1 MSHNNSYADTNINY
15 SYRKG
20 STTSTKSYSYGT
32 AFKEETTKT
41 KRISCSAV
49 VEDIYKNNAGCYIS
63 CSCQS
68 GWTQGS
74 VPSSGEYVWAK
85 DERYTGVNA
94 MSASSVSDVNSLTEG
109 KSTQSTSGNTQVV
122 SLSGGVSTM
131 SSSGGITCYKAACS
145 SGYYLDAP
153 NSTYFTSSS
162 TTGTIGLTCYKAT
175 GCKAGY
181 YSGGSDAS
189 YHGMT
194 CSKCSYSC
202 PADYYES
209 GSKWDDYK
217 LTSTSANKVCNGDSS
232 QTNSEKC
239 YTRTL
244 KSCSDYNADYYSSI
258 PSGQTCT
265 KVTPRSD
272 LTCYK
277 DCKAEIYW
285 PEEYYVSATI
295 CKTGSPSTTCWLD
308 GEGLTGQLQYSQG
321 RQEMNGYKAS
331 DFVITQPNGTYIYI
345 LWSGSGQGTPAV
357 QIGQLTY
364 NNPEYVLEENCGVC
378 PQRPC
383 VNGNSTGFTCPQGW
397 GGFDQPTAT
406 FATQYANFSETM
418 TQVTLKYIPTGAT
431 KKVDLKLSGSV
442 RNGGDL
448 LGGACR

>member
-1 MSHNNSYADTNINY
+1 MS
-15 SYRKG
+15 
-20 STTSTKSYSYGT
+20 
-32 AFKEETTKT
+32 
-41 KRISCSAV
+41 V
-49 VEDIYKNNAGCYIS
+49 
-63 CSCQS
+63 
-68 GWTQGS
+68 
-74 VPSSGEYVWAK
+74 
-85 DERYTGVNA
+85 
-94 MSASSVSDVNSLTEG
+94 SSVSDVTSLIDG
-109 KSTQSTSGNTQVV
+109 KSAQSTSGDTQVV
-122 SLSGGVSTM
+122 SLSGSVSTM
-131 SSSGGITCYKAACS
+131 GSSGGMTCYKAACS

-153 NSTYFTSSS
+153 NSTYFTYTS
-162 TTGTIGLTCYKAT
+162 TSGTIGLTCYKAT

-244 KSCSDYNADYYSSI
+244 KSCSDYNANYYSSV
-258 PSGQTCT
+258 PSGYTCT
-265 KVTPRSD
+265 PVTPRSD

-295 CKTGSPSTTCWLD
+295 CNTGSPSTTCWLD
-308 GEGLTGQLQYSQG
+308 GEGLTGELQYSYG
-321 RQEMNGYKAS
+321 RSSMNGYNAS
-331 DFVITQPNGTYIYI
+331 DFVIYEPNGTYIYI
-345 LWSGSGQGTPAV
+345 VWSGGASGSVHLGELKYHYLGSQGN
-357 QIGQLTY
+357 Y
-364 NNPEYVLEENCGVC
+364 EYILEGNCSLM

-383 VNGNSTGFTCPQGW
+383 SGSPSQGFTCPNGW
-397 GGFDQPTAT
+397 GGVDKPTGT
-406 FATQYANFSETM
+406 FMTQYANFSETM
-418 TQVTLKYIPTGAT
+418 TQVTLKYVPTGAT
-431 KKVDLKLSGSV
+431 KKVDLKLNGSI
-442 RNGGDL
+442 REGGDV